1 MVRINSSGSPEGGG
15 HPLKSSC
22 LQKSCPSL
30 CRHGRIAVTP
40 ETCPSALPAQT
51 LVEAIRKSLLLLE
64 TSASHTRIF
73 AVPHA
78 APCSSRRWLG
88 SCSRSSSSQ
97 PACTHRYLPPWPA
110 PRAAL
115 SLLLC
120 KITPNLLNFAIK
132 KVKSYH
138 RLWSTT
144 VWGFLEFAFEFVVC
158 FGVFLA
164 KGGGSNSLPHEG
176 ELRSLEAVTPDP
188 LTLLSML

>member
-15 HPLKSSC
+15 HPLKSCC

-40 ETCPSALPAQT
+40 ETCPSALPGQT

-120 KITPNLLNFAIK
+120 KIGPDLLSFAIK

-158 FGVFLA
+158 LGFFWQRVGEATVFPMKVNCAAL
-164 KGGGSNSLPHEG
+164 KQ
-176 ELRSLEAVTPDP
+176 
-188 LTLLSML
+188 